1 MRSRPDLKVYLTPSS
16 PLPGTLFRAEAELV
30 SHSKTPIDGVEFHLI
45 GTERRHSGTSTV
57 GSTTVPVYQMI
68 THVDLIGSTPAT
80 TLDKGV
86 HRVAAEFEVPP
97 RCPPAY
103 RSAIT
108 EIRYDLMVRV
118 SIPWW
123 PDRSERYLVDVKA
136 LPSRAAGAPGSY
148 CTDSAGP
155 QGKSLYIEASLD
167 SVVIDHHG
175 SVRGAV
181 SFANVSHNRVRRIE
195 LALVVDERPAE
206 RSGIRHE
213 ALRYL
218 VTLRE
223 GAPVEGESMSF
234 NIKIPEKSPVSFVG
248 VLVDVRWHLEIR
260 AVIALGADVTLSIP
274 IEVVRRG
281 ADAPVDSARL
291 RRAPPIGRE
300 RRALVW
306 AEGARK
312 RGFVN
317 DVDEERMTLDL
328 GDGAALGITLEQRKE
343 GGLFYDATITW
354 PRLGLD
360 LGVTERR
367 WVDAWSGAKIP
378 IDVPRFGERFT
389 VRGRE
394 AAQVLAFLDEAAA
407 RALLGFDEAAIGDE
421 GATLVCAGTAQ
432 SVDDLDAFLG
442 RALAAAQMLARGL
455 ARIPP
460 PASMAAFVPAWR
472 AFAGAL
478 GGRVSL
484 GEMAI
489 VDAAFD
495 RAPIQISTTW
505 TEKGEPRSTELRLPV
520 TLREGATQS
529 DTNLDPASLALVASL
544 KAQTTALVITSDMI
558 VATVPAPLADPASI
572 EPVLIGLSRLA
583 LSISGASTRGPYR

>member
-1 MRSRPDLKVYLTPSS
+1 M
-16 PLPGTLFRAEAELV
+16 PGTHFRAEAELV
-30 SHSKTPIDGVEFHLI
+30 SRSKTPIDGVEFHLT
-45 GTERRHSGTSTV
+45 GTERRHTGTSMV
-57 GSTTVPVYQMI
+57 GTTPVPTYQMI
-68 THVDLIGSTPAT
+68 THVDLVASTPAT
-80 TLDKGV
+80 TLDEGV
-86 HRVAAEFEVPP
+86 HRVAAGFELPP

-103 RSAIT
+103 RSVVT

-123 PDRSERYLVDVKA
+123 PDRRERYLVGVQA

-148 CTDSAGP
+148 CSNAAGP
-155 QGKSLYIEASLD
+155 QGRSLYIEASLD
-167 SVVIDHHG
+167 SAVIDHRG
-175 SVRGAV
+175 TVRGAV

-195 LALVVDERPAE
+195 LALVVDERPVG
-206 RSGIRHE
+206 RVGQRHE

-218 VTLRE
+218 VTLRD
-223 GAPVEGESMSF
+223 GAPVEGESMAF
-234 NIKIPEKSPVSFVG
+234 NIQIPEKSPVSFVG
-248 VLVDVRWHLEIR
+248 VLIDVRWHLEIR

-274 IEVVRRG
+274 IEMVRRG
-281 ADAPVDSARL
+281 DDAPVDSARL

-300 RRALVW
+300 RRAIVW
-306 AEGARK
+306 AEAARK

-328 GDGAALGITLEQRKE
+328 GDGAALAITLEQRKE
-343 GGLFYDATITW
+343 GGLFYEATITW

-378 IDVPRFGERFT
+378 FDVARFAERFT

-407 RALLGFDEAAIGDE
+407 RALLGFEEAAIGDE
-421 GATLVCAGTAQ
+421 GATLVSAGTAQ

-442 RALAAAQMLARGL
+442 RALAAAQTLVRGL
-455 ARIPP
+455 ARVPP
-460 PASMAAFVPAWR
+460 PASMAAFAPAWR

-495 RAPIQISTTW
+495 QAPIQISTTW
-505 TEKGEPRSTELRLPV
+505 TDKGEPRSTELRLPV
-520 TLREGATQS
+520 TLRDGAAPG
-529 DTNLDPASLALVASL
+529 DTSLDPASRTLVESL
-544 KAQTTALVITSDMI
+544 KAQTTALVVNPDVI
-558 VATVPAPLADPASI
+558 VAMVPAPLADPASI
-572 EPVLIGLSRLA
+572 EPILIGLSRLA
-583 LSISGASTRGPYR
+583 HLLSGTSARGPYR